1 MQGNYLQIDGK
12 LIALEDGITIER
24 YSPFIDNTGVL
35 LPASAQYVNPRG
47 NYTQPFKS
55 NDDQL
60 DELTGHLD
68 KLQSSNVKS
77 TFSQARILSNGQVID
92 TGTFAVQRV
101 TKNLRTG
108 KKEYEGILFNN
119 GADWVAAVT
128 GKTLKNLIMNTGGT
142 TGIQIRNTAEGAAND
157 IHDLLAHMV
166 QHFQIDLELDFSYA
180 DGSIITPETTSG
192 IWSYFFEDP
201 TDYPYDYFQPTTAY
215 ANMVNEEGNDYFCF
229 PTYYADW
236 ADAGT
241 DSCCN
246 HFNHFGGMT
255 LQYDGSSVAPPVGF
269 VVKKYP
275 GYTAVLKEL
284 TTPRGN
290 PQRVVNYTPLRN
302 QIVPMFYYH
311 QVLRHCFLEFGYTV
325 SGDLIN
331 DAEFKKIVVP
341 NTYSILREQVLTI
354 KNLFNL
360 GTDYNVLYMQ
370 TPTSIIASN
379 HLPAMNVVDFV
390 RDFMMKFNCSIT
402 FEGINAVIKRNQLQ
416 IADTSM
422 DDIGADV
429 QVEFPANAQPGINI
443 KYNYPS
449 GDKSY
454 DAQVAYAGNKPMT
467 NTEAVYGS
475 GPYANGNVFPILPY
489 ESLFD
494 NADDITYLQNYLQA
508 LNDSGRYQPFVNFIV
523 KSLGAL
529 HKVIKDNPYD
539 AAIITNWIDEAMMLA
554 DEAMVLHNLVAFIAG
569 AINTNTSAQIQSFSA
584 DVIPVETLDYADY
597 KLPVMYQQGLAD
609 SYSNPLGWQGPT
621 DTPNYR
627 FMGTPSTGAESLSL
641 TNLAIYKPGAIPWF
655 GHTPTYQPLG
665 TMVAEF
671 NRADNSFSGVPQS
684 VNNVTA
690 ELLYPPMVIGDEEK
704 KFSIFAGLQPTPEDD
719 GFVFPFMTFNNYVE
733 MNDNSSLPTIAP
745 IKFNDWN
752 LSLTGSEGLVLT
764 FWNVM
769 LKVFINNKKVTVT
782 ANNVPSDFV
791 KNFDFTRSKIIRGRK
806 YYVASI
812 KLTIPDFFKT
822 KTAVFECYEL

>member
-35 LPASAQYVNPRG
+35 LPASAQYINPRG

-60 DELTGHLD
+60 DEVTGHLD

-119 GADWVAAVT
+119 GSDWVAAVT
-128 GKTLKNLIMNTGGT
+128 GKTLKDLLLNTPAG
-142 TGIQIRNTAEGAAND
+142 TGIVINNPPIDGGAQPNSLD
-157 IHDLLAHMV
+157 DLLNHLV
-166 QHFQIDLELDFSYA
+166 SHFTGFDFTYTE
-180 DGSIITPETTSG
+180 GVNIVTPENQSAV
-192 IWSYFFEDP
+192 WSYFFDDP
-201 TDYPYDYFQPTTAY
+201 EDYPYDFFQPTTAY
-215 ANMVNEEGNDYFCF
+215 ANRVNEEGNDYFCF

-241 DSCCN
+241 ESCCN
-246 HFNHFGGMT
+246 HFNHFGGT
-255 LQYDGSSVAPPVGF
+255 ALQYDGSAILPPPVGY
-269 VVKKYP
+269 VILKYP
-275 GYTAVLKEL
+275 GYTAVLTEL
-284 TTPRGN
+284 TTPRGY

-341 NTYSILREQVLTI
+341 NTYSILRETVLTI

-370 TPTSIIASN
+370 APTAIIASN

-422 DDIGADV
+422 NDIGADV

-443 KYNYPS
+443 KYNYPT

-454 DAQVAYAGNKPMT
+454 DAQTAYAGGKLMT
-467 NTEAVYGS
+467 ESENSNGKGYY
-475 GPYANGNVFPILPY
+475 PNGNIISILPY
-489 ESLFD
+489 ESLFN
-494 NADDITYLQNYLQA
+494 NASDITYLQNYLQS
-508 LNDSGRYQPFVNFIV
+508 LYDSGRYQSFVNYIV
-523 KSLGAL
+523 KSLGQL
-529 HKVIKDNPYD
+529 HKVINWGPD
-539 AAIITNWIDEAMMLA
+539 AVPIITSWRDEAMQVA
-554 DEAMVLHNLVAFIAG
+554 DEAIILHNLVAFIAG

-584 DVIPVETLDYADY
+584 DVVPVETLDYADY
-597 KLPVMYQQGLAD
+597 KLPVMYQQGITD
-609 SYSNPLGWQGPT
+609 SDSNPLGWQGPT

-627 FMGTPSTGAESLSL
+627 FMGAAALSL
-641 TNLAIYKPGAIPWF
+641 TSLITYQPGAIPWF
-655 GHTPTYQPLG
+655 SHTPTYLPLLS
-665 TMVAEF
+665 MVAEF
-671 NRADNSFSGVPQS
+671 NHADNSFTGIPQS
-684 VNNVTA
+684 TNNITA
-690 ELLYPPMVIGDEEK
+690 VLPNTPMVIGDEEK
-704 KFSIFAGLQPTPEDD
+704 KFAIFGGLQPTPEDD

-752 LSLTGSEGLVLT
+752 LSLTGSESLVFT

-769 LKVFINNKKVTVT
+769 LKVFINNKKVTFT
-782 ANNVPSDFV
+782 ANNVPWDFV